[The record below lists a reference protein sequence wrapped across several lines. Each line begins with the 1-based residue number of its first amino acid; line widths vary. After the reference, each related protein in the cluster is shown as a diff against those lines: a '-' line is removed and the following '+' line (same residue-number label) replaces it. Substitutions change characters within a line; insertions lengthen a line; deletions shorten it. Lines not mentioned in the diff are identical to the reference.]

1 MSENKEERLW
11 INEQLGIPLSELSF
25 HFSRSSGPGGQHVQK
40 TSTRVELRFDVA
52 HSPSLTEEQ
61 RALILQRLGRYV
73 DSSGT
78 LHLTAQSE
86 RSQLQNRKEVITRF
100 QTLMQLALRR
110 RKRRKPTSPT
120 RASRERRLRE
130 KRRRSEVKRMRGP
143 VHPEE

>member
-1 MSENKEERLW
+1 MPEIEEERLW
-11 INEQLGIPLSELSF
+11 INEQLSIPLSELSF

-52 HSPSLTEEQ
+52 QSPSLTDEQ
-61 RALILQRLGRYV
+61 RALVLRRLGRYV

-86 RSQLQNRKEVITRF
+86 RSQLQNRKEVIARF
-100 QTLMQLALRR
+100 QTLMQWALQR

-120 RASRERRLRE
+120 LASRERRLRE
-130 KRRRSEVKRMRGP
+130 KRRRSEIKRMRGP
-143 VHPEE
+143 VRPEE